1 MLRCRMTRLPSFIAV
16 SLTLCA
22 SAFAHDTWLSPSTY
36 SANTGQPITF
46 DLTSGMEFPTLD
58 AAVKPERV
66 AKAGF
71 RLGSESGELKG
82 FAAAPNALRFEHSF
96 STAGIATLWL
106 QLAAKE
112 IELSD
117 DDVAHY
123 LEEARAPEE
132 VQRAWAAQKG
142 REKWKELYTKCA
154 KTCVIIGDAANSFS
168 WKQPVGMAL
177 EFVPVTSPA
186 EIRVN
191 ASAKFKL
198 LRNGKPLG
206 NAAVAL
212 HSEADA
218 GPRFEQTDAEGVVTF
233 QIGKAGPTML
243 ATVHLR
249 PPSAGKP
256 WQSEFS
262 TLTFDVKADDGSG
275 R

>member
-1 MLRCRMTRLPSFIAV
+1 MTRLPSFIAV

-22 SAFAHDTWLSPSTY
+22 NAFAHDTWLSPSTY
-36 SANTGQPITF
+36 SAAPGQAITF

-58 AAVKPERV
+58 SAVKPERV

-71 RLGSESGELKG
+71 RLGDETGELKE
-82 FAAAPNALRFEHSF
+82 FAPAANALRFEHSF
-96 STAGIATLWL
+96 SSTGIATLWL
-106 QLAAKE
+106 QLSPKE

-117 DDVAHY
+117 EDVAHY
-123 LEEARAPEE
+123 LEEARASEE
-132 VQRAWAAQKG
+132 VQSAWAKQKG
-142 REKWKELYTKCA
+142 TGEKWKELYTKCA
-154 KTCVIIGDAANSFS
+154 KTCVIVGDPAKSFS

-186 EIRVN
+186 ELRVH
-191 ASAKFKL
+191 AAAKFKL

-218 GPRFEQTDAEGVVTF
+218 GPRFEKTDAEGVVTF
-233 QIGKAGPTML
+233 QLEKTGPTLL

-249 PPSAGKP
+249 PPTAGKP

-262 TLTFDVKADDGSG
+262 TLTFDVNADAP
-275 R
+275 